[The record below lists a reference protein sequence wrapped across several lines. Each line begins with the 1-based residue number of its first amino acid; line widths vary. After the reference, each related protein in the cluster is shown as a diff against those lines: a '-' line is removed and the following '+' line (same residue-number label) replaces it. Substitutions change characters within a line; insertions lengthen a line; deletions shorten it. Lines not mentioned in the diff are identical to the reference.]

1 MFARISSRGRYR
13 VSVALVGLALGT
25 AQLAQAQNSRS
36 WVSGV
41 GDDANPCTR
50 TAPCKTF
57 AGAISKTA
65 PGGTIDALDPGGF
78 GALTITKA
86 LTIEGGLWN
95 SSILVSGTNGIV
107 VAAGAGDVVILRNL
121 VFESF
126 GGVNGGLNGIRFVSG
141 GELHVEHVSVTNFNG
156 YGIDFEPSS
165 PNSGS
170 KLFVDNTSL
179 RHNGTGNNGGGVY
192 VINGEATIDHLS
204 ADGNSLGVRVGVSAI
219 ATVSN
224 SVVSGG
230 SEGFTAANDPAAVLN
245 INNSTTTHN
254 DFGIVASQGATVRC
268 NATTII
274 NNGVFGLFNDGVS
287 TLISFGNN
295 VLLANSTNGAFT
307 ATIPV
312 Q

>member
-1 MFARISSRGRYR
+1 MFARISGRGRYG
-13 VSVALVGLALGT
+13 VGVAFVGLVLGT
-25 AQLAQAQNSRS
+25 AQLAQAQTRS

-41 GDDANPCTR
+41 GDDVNPCSR
-50 TAPCKTF
+50 TAPCRTF
-57 AGAISKTA
+57 AGAISKTD
-65 PGGTIDALDPGGF
+65 PGGIIDALDPGGF
-78 GALTITKA
+78 GAVTVTKS

-95 SSILVSGTNGIV
+95 ASIVTSGTNGIV
-107 VAAGAGDVVILRNL
+107 VAAGASDVVILRNL
-121 VFESF
+121 VLENV
-126 GGVNGGLNGIRFVSG
+126 GGGQGGQSGIRFVSG

-156 YGIDFEPSS
+156 YGIDFEPS
-165 PNSGS
+165 PASGS

-204 ADGNSLGVRVGVSAI
+204 ADGNSLGVRVGVAAI
-219 ATVSN
+219 VTVSN
-224 SVVSGG
+224 SVVSGS

-274 NNGVFGLFNDGVS
+274 NNHMFGLFNDGAS